1 MGWCR
6 LPGCSTLALVYGQER
21 CPSQLSVLCPVNNKR
36 FYFVP
41 LALLLAAVVVA
52 LVGLSLP
59 LRDRK
64 LDVPAAA
71 VAELPASDHSAK
83 ARNSLL
89 LPGTSGSSKTNR
101 AASAART
108 APSLPPPASS
118 LPPTAD
124 KIAAVLASGGR
135 FATPA
140 GPGRARVSA
149 AAGQREG
156 VVPDPDRGPAWP
168 TGFVLYRSSAEILA
182 GKDMS
187 DPEQRALAVAEM
199 SEAEEVRYE
208 AVLAKAEQLGLPVR
222 IEGPDQRLS
231 ILHDIRGEEAVYR
244 VTLNRNAAISS
255 GANLLYPAPFSL
267 DGTGVKV
274 GIWDAGRVRKTH
286 QEFNSIRVVDR
297 NASAGLDDHAT
308 HVAGTVGASGVTASA
323 KGMAPNVAIDSWDWN
338 SDYSEMTSS
347 GAASA
352 TGETNRIPLSNHSY
366 GYSAT
371 TTDMGRYNSESV
383 ETDALAVS
391 LAYYLICWAAGNE
404 QDELTAKG
412 GFQSITFNALSKNI
426 LSVGAVNDAV
436 SGGLRSPLAGTMSS
450 FSSWGP
456 CDDGRIKPD
465 VVANGVTVNSPIDT
479 SDTAYASYSGTSM
492 ASPSATGS
500 AALLAGLYAREF
512 AGKRMRSSMM
522 KGLLIHSADDLGNAG
537 PDYKFGWGLINV
549 EAAANLIMA
558 HKASLAAPKMIEESL
573 TSAVSSR
580 THTFQWD
587 GVSPI
592 RATLCWTDPAG
603 TAQSDNSRAPNLRHD
618 LDLTITAPN
627 GTVLQPYIMPFV
639 GNWSDAAMNSM
650 ATTGKNNVDNV
661 EQVYVS
667 APNQAGTY
675 TVTVSRD
682 GALTTS
688 SQVYSLVVTG
698 GANVETNPPPVVS
711 LTAPIDGQ
719 TVLSGT
725 SVALT
730 ATATDLALGGGLG
743 VVSSV
748 SFYVGETL
756 ISTDTSSPYEA
767 TWTVPATSGEY
778 ALTAR
783 ATDSEGAVG
792 TSAPVKQFVLT
803 GSGEPAIAS
812 LAPASGAVGTVVTIN
827 GSNFAGVTAVRFN
840 SFDATAFTVD
850 SLTQITATVPT
861 TASTGVVTVSTPR
874 GTATSSTNF
883 TILQSPVLVSQVY
896 GAGGN
901 SGAIYNSDY
910 IELYNRSEAAVDL
923 AGWSVQYASASGT
936 SWQSVPLVASLAP
949 GKYYLV
955 KLAGGTTGSALPSP
969 DATGTINM
977 SGTQGKVALRN
988 STVTFTGSSPLGQTG
1003 LQDFVGFGTANAYEG
1018 SGAAPAASSTA
1029 AIFRGA
1035 GGATDTGDNRN
1046 DFSTGTPTPRNSG
1059 FGSVVAPAVTSPTNA
1074 IATIGTSFSYQIA
1087 ASNSPTSF
1095 NAAGLPEGLS
1105 VSTSTGLIA
1114 GTPTAAGTFSIA
1126 ISASNA
1132 VGTGS
1137 ATLTLIVSRGGGGGG
1152 VSLLTEDFASASNGD
1167 NTTPNGSSATWSG
1180 NFNIPT
1186 TSRAYQAG
1194 GAIKLGVSGNPGSI
1208 TTRTL
1213 DLSAG
1218 GGAFTVGFKVKG
1230 WTTVEGDLVVTVTGL
1245 APQTVVYSSV
1255 MASGFETKIISFSG
1269 GTANSTVTIATTAR
1283 RAFLDNLVI
1292 TTASVQQPSVNAS
1305 GNLSVLNATYGSPSL
1320 TATSFTV
1327 SGANLTQGI
1336 LVDPPDGFEVSLAED
1351 GITGFA
1357 ATQTIAGTGTIAP
1370 TTIFIRV
1377 AAGSPAGSYS
1387 GNIVCSSSA
1396 ASATLAMPEAEV
1408 RRKGLNI
1415 TASDQNKPFGQTL
1428 LLGSGQTA
1436 FTAVGLVGSET
1447 VGSVTLAAD
1456 GGTGANDAAGT
1467 YAITPSAANGGTFA
1481 PANYNLNYL
1490 PGVLTVTGQSF
1501 GDWGAGLSDAS
1512 PGADPDGNGL
1522 GNLAEYFFG
1531 MQPGG
1536 AAAGAMVIGAPT
1548 ATSFHM
1554 DYRRSKALN
1563 GVTGGVVWKNELS
1576 SGDWSTDFI
1585 TDEVISDHGAYEVR
1599 RATVPRLPGETR
1611 KFLRLEVWEQ

>member
-1 MGWCR
+1 
-6 LPGCSTLALVYGQER
+6 
-21 CPSQLSVLCPVNNKR
+21 
-36 FYFVP
+36 
-41 LALLLAAVVVA
+41 
-52 LVGLSLP
+52 
-59 LRDRK
+59 
-64 LDVPAAA
+64 
-71 VAELPASDHSAK
+71 
-83 ARNSLL
+83 
-89 LPGTSGSSKTNR
+89 
-101 AASAART
+101 
-108 APSLPPPASS
+108 
-118 LPPTAD
+118 
-124 KIAAVLASGGR
+124 
-135 FATPA
+135 
-140 GPGRARVSA
+140 
-149 AAGQREG
+149 
-156 VVPDPDRGPAWP
+156 
-168 TGFVLYRSSAEILA
+168 LYRSSAEILA

-208 AVLAKAEQLGLPVR
+208 AVLAKAEQLGIPVR
-222 IEGPDQRLS
+222 VDGVGNKVS
-231 ILHDIRGEEAVYR
+231 ILHDIRGEEPLYR
-244 VTLNRNAAISS
+244 TTQNRDAAISS
-255 GANLLYPAPFSL
+255 GANLLYPAPYNL
-267 DGTGVKV
+267 GGAGVKV
-274 GIWDAGRVRKTH
+274 GVWDAGRVRNTH
-286 QEFNSIRVVDR
+286 QEFNTNRVVNR
-297 NASAGLDDHAT
+297 NATAPLDDHAT
-308 HVAGTVGASGVTASA
+308 HVAGTVGASGFTASA
-323 KGMAPNVAIDSWDWN
+323 KGMAPSVAIDSWDWN
-338 SDYSEMTSS
+338 SDYAEMTES
-347 GAASA
+347 GAATAS
-352 TGETNRIPLSNHSY
+352 GDTNKIPLSNHSY
-366 GYSAT
+366 GYDAGT
-371 TTDMGRYNSESV
+371 ADMGVYNDESV
-383 ETDALAVS
+383 ETDQLAV
-391 LAYYLICWAAGNE
+391 AMPYYLICWAAGNE
-404 QDELTAKG
+404 QDLLTAKG
-412 GFQSITFNALSKNI
+412 GFQSITYNGLSKNI
-426 LSVGAVNDAV
+426 LTVGAINDAI
-436 SGGLRSPLAGTMSS
+436 SGGVRSPSAGTMSD

-456 CDDGRIKPD
+456 SDDGRIKPD
-465 VVANGVTVNSPIDT
+465 VVANGTTVNSPIDT
-479 SDTAYASYSGTSM
+479 SNTAYASYSGTSM
-492 ASPSATGS
+492 AAPSATGS
-500 AALLAGLYAREF
+500 AALLAQLYAREF
-512 AGKRMRSSMM
+512 AGQRMRSSML
-522 KGLLIHSADDLGNAG
+522 KGLLTHTADDLGNAG

-549 EAAANLIMA
+549 KAAADVIMA
-558 HKASLAAPKMIEESL
+558 HKASLTAPKMIEDTL
-573 TSAVSSR
+573 TAAVISR

-592 RATLCWTDPAG
+592 RVTLCWTDPVG
-603 TAQSDNSRAPNLRHD
+603 TAQADNSRDPNLRHN
-618 LDLTITAPN
+618 LDLTVTTP
-627 GTVLQPYIMPFV
+627 GSTLLRPYIMPFV
-639 GNWSDAAMNSM
+639 GNWSDAAMNSV

-688 SQVYSLVVTG
+688 SQVYSLIVTG

-756 ISTDTSSPYEA
+756 ISADTSSPYEA

-803 GSGEPAIAS
+803 GSGEPTIAS
-812 LAPASGAVGTVVTIN
+812 FAPASGAVGIVVTIS

-840 SFDATAFTVD
+840 GFEATTYTVN
-850 SLTQITATVPT
+850 SLTQISATVPT
-861 TASTGVVTVSTPR
+861 TASTGAVTVSTPR
-874 GTATSSTNF
+874 GTATSSRNF

-955 KLAGGTTGSALPSP
+955 KLAGGTTGSALPAP
-969 DATGTINM
+969 DATGSINM

-988 STVTFTGSSPLGQTG
+988 STVTFTGSSPVGQTG

-1018 SGAAPAASSTA
+1018 SGAAPAPSSTA
-1029 AIFRGA
+1029 AVFRGA
-1035 GGATDTGDNRN
+1035 GGMTDTGDNRS
-1046 DFSTGTPTPRNSG
+1046 DFSSGAPNPRNSS
-1059 FGSVVAPAVTSPTNA
+1059 FGSVIAPVITSPTTA
-1074 IATIGTSFSYQIA
+1074 SGTVGASFSYQIA

-1095 NAAGLPEGLS
+1095 GATGLPPGLTLN
-1105 VSTSTGLIA
+1105 TSTGLISGTPSTA
-1114 GTPTAAGTFSIA
+1114 GTSTVSISATNSAGT
-1126 ISASNA
+1126 
-1132 VGTGS
+1132 GP
-1137 ATLTLIVSRGGGGGG
+1137 ATLTIIISSGGGGGG
-1152 VSLLTEDFASASNGD
+1152 AALLSEDFASLTSGN
-1167 NTTPNGSSATWSG
+1167 NTSTSGSGTTWSG
-1180 NFNIPT
+1180 NSNLPNVVK
-1186 TSRAYQAG
+1186 AYQAG
-1194 GAIKLGVSGNPGSI
+1194 GAVKLGTGSANGSL
-1208 TTRTL
+1208 TTKTL

-1218 GGAFTVGFKVKG
+1218 GGAFTVSFKVKG
-1230 WTTVEGDLVVTVTGL
+1230 WTTREGDLVVTATGL
-1245 APQTVVYSSV
+1245 APQTVVYSNV
-1255 MASGFETKIISFSG
+1255 MADGFETKTVSFSG
-1269 GTANSTVTIATTAR
+1269 GTANSTVTIATTAK
-1283 RAFLDNLVI
+1283 RAFLADLVI
-1292 TTASVQQPSVNAS
+1292 TTASLQQPSVNVS
-1305 GNLSVLNATYGSPSL
+1305 GNLSVLTSTYGSPSL

-1327 SGANLTQGI
+1327 SGANLTEGI

-1351 GITGFA
+1351 GASGFA
-1357 ATQTIAGTGTIAP
+1357 ATQTISGTGTIAA
-1370 TTIFIRV
+1370 TTVFIRV
-1377 AAGSPAGSYS
+1377 AASSPAGSYS
-1387 GNIVCSSSA
+1387 GNIVCSSGA

-1415 TASDQNKPFGQTL
+1415 TASDQNKPFSQTL
-1428 LLGSGQTA
+1428 LLGSGQTT
-1436 FTAVGLVGSET
+1436 FTAVGLVGGEV

-1456 GGTGANDAAGT
+1456 GGTGADDAIGT
-1467 YAITPSAANGGTFA
+1467 YVIIPSAATGGTFA
-1481 PANYNLNYL
+1481 AANYDINYL

-1522 GNLAEYFFG
+1522 SNLVEYFFG
-1531 MQPGG
+1531 MPPGG
-1536 AAAGAMVIGAPT
+1536 DAAGVMVVGAPT

-1585 TDEVISDHGAYEVR
+1585 SDEIISDHGAYEVR

-1611 KFLRLEVWEQ
+1611 KFLRFEVWQE

>member
-1 MGWCR
+1 
-6 LPGCSTLALVYGQER
+6 
-21 CPSQLSVLCPVNNKR
+21 
-36 FYFVP
+36 
-41 LALLLAAVVVA
+41 
-52 LVGLSLP
+52 
-59 LRDRK
+59 
-64 LDVPAAA
+64 
-71 VAELPASDHSAK
+71 
-83 ARNSLL
+83 
-89 LPGTSGSSKTNR
+89 
-101 AASAART
+101 
-108 APSLPPPASS
+108 
-118 LPPTAD
+118 
-124 KIAAVLASGGR
+124 
-135 FATPA
+135 
-140 GPGRARVSA
+140 
-149 AAGQREG
+149 
-156 VVPDPDRGPAWP
+156 
-168 TGFVLYRSSAEILA
+168 
-182 GKDMS
+182 MS

-404 QDELTAKG
+404 QGELTAKG

-500 AALLAGLYAREF
+500 AALLAQLYAREF
-512 AGKRMRSSMM
+512 AGQRMRSSMM

-549 EAAANLIMA
+549 EAAAELIMA

-603 TAQSDNSRAPNLRHD
+603 TAQSDNSRAPNLLHD

-627 GTVLQPYIMPFV
+627 GTVLRPYIMPFV
-639 GNWSDAAMNSM
+639 GNWSDVSM
-650 ATTGKNNVDNV
+650 DLVATTGKNNVDNV

-688 SQVYSLVVTG
+688 SQVYSLIVTG

-812 LAPASGAVGTVVTIN
+812 FAPASGAVGTVVTIS

-861 TASTGVVTVSTPR
+861 TASTGAVTVSTPR

-1035 GGATDTGDNRN
+1035 GGAIDTGDNRN
-1046 DFSTGTPTPRNSG
+1046 DFGTGAPTPRNSG
-1059 FGSVVAPAVTSPTNA
+1059 FGSAVAPVVTSPTTA
-1074 IATIGTSFSYQIA
+1074 SGTVGASFSYQIA
-1087 ASNSPTSF
+1087 ASNNPTSF
-1095 NAAGLPEGLS
+1095 GATGLPAGLA
-1105 VSTSTGLIA
+1105 VNTSTGLIS
-1114 GTPTAAGTFSIA
+1114 GTPTAAGASAVT
-1126 ISASNA
+1126 ISATNSA
-1132 VGTGS
+1132 GTGP
-1137 ATLTLIVSRGGGGGG
+1137 ATLTITISTGGGGTSYTTGFEDGAKAGYASANGTFSG
-1152 VSLLTEDFASASNGD
+1152 VSWNMTEALIGADANDFKVGSKSVRLRGYSSSVIAMLADTTGGIGAISFQHRRYGTLDSQIEWIVEYSTNAGSSWIEAGRFTAGASVATFSAGVNTGANGRVRIRTNDLGTGTNRRTNIDEFSITAYSPPTSPTVSAS
-1167 NTTPNGSSATWSG
+1167 GS
-1180 NFNIPT
+1180 
-1186 TSRAYQAG
+1186 
-1194 GAIKLGVSGNPGSI
+1194 
-1208 TTRTL
+1208 
-1213 DLSAG
+1213 
-1218 GGAFTVGFKVKG
+1218 
-1230 WTTVEGDLVVTVTGL
+1230 
-1245 APQTVVYSSV
+1245 
-1255 MASGFETKIISFSG
+1255 
-1269 GTANSTVTIATTAR
+1269 
-1283 RAFLDNLVI
+1283 
-1292 TTASVQQPSVNAS
+1292 
-1305 GNLSVLNATYGSPSL
+1305 LSVLNSTYGSASL

-1327 SGANLTQGI
+1327 SGQNLSQGI

-1370 TTIFIRV
+1370 TTVFIRV

-1387 GNIVCSSSA
+1387 GNIVCASGA
-1396 ASATLAMPEAEV
+1396 ASATLAMPEAEI

-1415 TASDQNKPFGQTL
+1415 TADEQNKPFGQTL

-1585 TDEVISDHGAYEVR
+1585 TDEFISDHGAYEVR

-1611 KFLRLEVWEQ
+1611 KFLRLEFWEQ

>member
-1 MGWCR
+1 
-6 LPGCSTLALVYGQER
+6 
-21 CPSQLSVLCPVNNKR
+21 
-36 FYFVP
+36 
-41 LALLLAAVVVA
+41 
-52 LVGLSLP
+52 
-59 LRDRK
+59 
-64 LDVPAAA
+64 
-71 VAELPASDHSAK
+71 
-83 ARNSLL
+83 
-89 LPGTSGSSKTNR
+89 
-101 AASAART
+101 
-108 APSLPPPASS
+108 
-118 LPPTAD
+118 
-124 KIAAVLASGGR
+124 
-135 FATPA
+135 
-140 GPGRARVSA
+140 
-149 AAGQREG
+149 
-156 VVPDPDRGPAWP
+156 
-168 TGFVLYRSSAEILA
+168 
-182 GKDMS
+182 MS

-231 ILHDIRGEEAVYR
+231 ILHDIRGEKAVYR

-255 GANLLYPAPFSL
+255 GANLLYPAPYNL
-267 DGTGVKV
+267 GGAGVKV
-274 GIWDAGRVRKTH
+274 GVWDAGRVRNTH
-286 QEFNSIRVVDR
+286 QEFNTTRVVNR
-297 NASAGLDDHAT
+297 NATAPLDDHAT
-308 HVAGTVGASGVTASA
+308 HVAGTVGASGFTASA
-323 KGMAPNVAIDSWDWN
+323 KGMAPSVAIDSWDWS
-338 SDYSEMTSS
+338 SDYAEMTSS
-347 GAASA
+347 GAATVSGD
-352 TGETNRIPLSNHSY
+352 TTKIPLSNHSY
-366 GYSAT
+366 GYDAGT
-371 TTDMGRYNSESV
+371 ADMGVYNDESV
-383 ETDALAVS
+383 ETDQLAV
-391 LAYYLICWAAGNE
+391 AMPYYLICWAAGNE
-404 QDELTAKG
+404 QDLLTAKG
-412 GFQSITFNALSKNI
+412 GFQSITYNGLSKNI
-426 LSVGAVNDAV
+426 LTVGAINDAI
-436 SGGLRSPLAGTMSS
+436 SGGVRSPSAGTMSD

-456 CDDGRIKPD
+456 SDDGRIKPD

-479 SDTAYASYSGTSM
+479 SNTAYASYSGTSM
-492 ASPSATGS
+492 AAPSATGS
-500 AALLAGLYAREF
+500 AALLAQLYAREF
-512 AGKRMRSSMM
+512 AGQRMRSSML
-522 KGLLIHSADDLGNAG
+522 KGLLTHTADDLGNAG

-549 EAAANLIMA
+549 KAAADVIMA
-558 HKASLAAPKMIEESL
+558 HKASLAAPKMIEDTL
-573 TSAVSSR
+573 TAAVSSR

-592 RATLCWTDPAG
+592 RVTLCWTDPVG
-603 TAQSDNSRAPNLRHD
+603 TAQADNSRNPNLRHN
-618 LDLTITAPN
+618 LDLTVTTP
-627 GTVLQPYIMPFV
+627 GSTLLRPYVMPFV
-639 GNWSDAAMNSM
+639 GNWSDAAMNSV

-688 SQVYSLVVTG
+688 SQVYSLIVTG

-730 ATATDLALGGGLG
+730 ATATDLALGGGFG
-743 VVSSV
+743 VVRSV

-792 TSAPVKQFVLT
+792 TSAPVKQLVLT

-812 LAPASGAVGTVVTIN
+812 FAPASGAVGTVVTIS

-840 SFDATAFTVD
+840 GFEATTYTVD

-861 TASTGVVTVSTPR
+861 TASTGAVTVSTPR
-874 GTATSSTNF
+874 GTATSSRNF
-883 TILQSPVLVSQVY
+883 TILQSPVLISQVY

-923 AGWSVQYASASGT
+923 AGWSVQYASASGR

-955 KLAGGTTGSALPSP
+955 KLAGGTMGSALPSP

-988 STVTFTGSSPLGQTG
+988 STVTFTGTSPLGQTG

-1018 SGAAPAASSTA
+1018 SGAAPAPSSTA
-1029 AIFRGA
+1029 AVFRGA
-1035 GGATDTGDNRN
+1035 GGMTDTGDNRS
-1046 DFSTGTPTPRNSG
+1046 DFSSGAPNPRNSS
-1059 FGSVVAPAVTSPTNA
+1059 FGSVIAPVITSPTTA
-1074 IATIGTSFSYQIA
+1074 SGTVGASFSYQIA

-1095 NAAGLPEGLS
+1095 GATGLPPGLTLN
-1105 VSTSTGLIA
+1105 TSTGLISGTPSTA
-1114 GTPTAAGTFSIA
+1114 GTSTVSISATNSAGT
-1126 ISASNA
+1126 
-1132 VGTGS
+1132 GP
-1137 ATLTLIVSRGGGGGG
+1137 ATLTIIISSGGGGGG
-1152 VSLLTEDFASASNGD
+1152 ATLLSEDFASLTSGN
-1167 NTTPNGSSATWSG
+1167 NTSTSGSGTTWSG
-1180 NFNIPT
+1180 NSNLPNVVK
-1186 TSRAYQAG
+1186 AYQAG
-1194 GAIKLGVSGNPGSI
+1194 GAVKLGTGSANGSL
-1208 TTRTL
+1208 TTKTL

-1218 GGAFTVGFKVKG
+1218 GGAFTVSFKVKG
-1230 WTTVEGDLVVTVTGL
+1230 WTTREGDLVVTATGL
-1245 APQTVVYSSV
+1245 APQTVVYSNV
-1255 MASGFETKIISFSG
+1255 MADGFETKTVSFSG
-1269 GTANSTVTIATTAR
+1269 GTANSTVTIATTAK
-1283 RAFLDNLVI
+1283 RAFLADLVI
-1292 TTASVQQPSVNAS
+1292 TTASLQQPSVNVS
-1305 GNLSVLNATYGSPSL
+1305 GNLSVLTSTYGSPSL

-1327 SGANLTQGI
+1327 SGANLTEGI

-1351 GITGFA
+1351 GASGFA
-1357 ATQTIAGTGTIAP
+1357 ATQTISGTGTIAA
-1370 TTIFIRV
+1370 TTVFIRV

-1387 GNIVCSSSA
+1387 GNIVCSSGA

-1415 TASDQNKPFGQTL
+1415 TASDQNKPFSQTL

-1436 FTAVGLVGSET
+1436 FTAVGLVGGEV

-1456 GGTGANDAAGT
+1456 GGTGADDAIGT
-1467 YAITPSAANGGTFA
+1467 YVIIPSAATGGTFA
-1481 PANYNLNYL
+1481 AANYDINYL

-1522 GNLAEYFFG
+1522 SNLVEYFFG
-1531 MQPGG
+1531 MPPGG
-1536 AAAGAMVIGAPT
+1536 DAAGVMVVGAPT

-1563 GVTGGVVWKNELS
+1563 GVTGGVAWRNDLTG
-1576 SGDWSTDFI
+1576 GDWSTDG
-1585 TDEVISDHGAYEVR
+1585 VIDTFVSDHGGYEMR
-1599 RATVPRLPGETR
+1599 RATVLLEQGESH
-1611 KFLRLEVWEQ
+1611 KFLRVQIREE

>member
-1 MGWCR
+1 M
-6 LPGCSTLALVYGQER
+6 
-21 CPSQLSVLCPVNNKR
+21 
-36 FYFVP
+36 P

-71 VAELPASDHSAK
+71 LAELPASDHSAK

-89 LPGTSGSSKTNR
+89 LPNTSGSSKTNR
-101 AASAART
+101 APSAART
-108 APSLPPPASS
+108 APSLPRPASS

-208 AVLAKAEQLGLPVR
+208 AVLAKAEQLGFPVR

-436 SGGLRSPLAGTMSS
+436 SGGIRSPLAGTMSS

-500 AALLAGLYAREF
+500 AALLAQLYAREF
-512 AGKRMRSSMM
+512 AGQRMRSSMM

-549 EAAANLIMA
+549 EAAAELIMA

-639 GNWSDAAMNSM
+639 GNWSDVAMDLV

-661 EQVYVS
+661 EQVYLAS
-667 APNQAGTY
+667 PTQAGTY
-675 TVTVSRD
+675 TVTVSCD

-688 SQVYSLVVTG
+688 SQVYALTVTG
-698 GANVETNPPPVVS
+698 GANVEINPPPVVA
-711 LTAPIDGQ
+711 LTAPVDGQ
-719 TVLSGT
+719 TVLPGAT
-725 SVALT
+725 TALT
-730 ATATDLALGGGLG
+730 ATATDLALGGVPG
-743 VVSSV
+743 VVSRV
-748 SFYVGETL
+748 SFYAGETL
-756 ISTDTSSPYEA
+756 LSTDTTAPYEA
-767 TWTVPATSGEY
+767 TWTAPAASGEY
-778 ALTAR
+778 VFTAR
-783 ATDSEGAVG
+783 ATDNEDSVG
-792 TSAPVKQFVLT
+792 TSSPVKQVVLSGT
-803 GSGEPAIAS
+803 GEPAINS
-812 LAPASGAVGTVVTIN
+812 FTPSGGAVGTVVTMS
-827 GSNFAGVTAVRFN
+827 GRNFAGVTAVRFN
-840 SFDATAFTVD
+840 GFDATTFTVD
-850 SLTQITATVPT
+850 SLTEITATVPT
-861 TASTGVVTVSTPR
+861 TATTGLVTVVTPR
-874 GTATSSTNF
+874 GTANSSTNF
-883 TILQSPVLVSQVY
+883 TVVQSPVLISQIY

-901 SGAIYNSDY
+901 SGATYNSDY
-910 IELYNRSEAAVDL
+910 VELYNRSDSSVNL
-923 AGWSVQYASASGT
+923 SGWSVQYAGAGGT
-936 SWQSVPLVASLAP
+936 TWSVVSLTGSIAP
-949 GKYYLV
+949 GKYYLL
-955 KLAGGTTGSALPSP
+955 KLSGGATGTALPAP
-969 DATGTINM
+969 DATGSINM

-988 STVTFTGSSPLGQTG
+988 TTTTFTGSTPVGQPG

-1018 SGAAPAASSTA
+1018 SGAAPSPSSTT
-1029 AIFRGA
+1029 AIFRGS
-1035 GGATDTGDNRN
+1035 GGAIDTGDNRN
-1046 DFSTGTPTPRNSG
+1046 DFGTGAPTPRNSG
-1059 FGSVVAPAVTSPTNA
+1059 FGSAVAPVVTSPTTA
-1074 IATIGTSFSYQIA
+1074 SGTVGASFSYQIA

-1095 NAAGLPEGLS
+1095 GATGLPAGLT
-1105 VSTSTGLIA
+1105 VNTSTGLIS
-1114 GTPTAAGTFSIA
+1114 GTPSAAGSSTVTV
-1126 ISASNA
+1126 SATNST
-1132 VGTGS
+1132 GTGTGTV
-1137 ATLTLIVSRGGGGGG
+1137 ALIVSGGGGGGG
-1152 VSLLTEDFASASNGD
+1152 VTLLHEDFASLTSGNNISTSGAG
-1167 NTTPNGSSATWSG
+1167 TTWSG
-1180 NFNIPT
+1180 NASMPT
-1186 TSRAYQAG
+1186 VLQAYQAG
-1194 GAIKLGVSGNPGSI
+1194 EAVKLGTSSKTGSV
-1208 TTRTL
+1208 TTKAF
-1213 DLSAG
+1213 DLGAG
-1218 GGAFTVGFKVKG
+1218 GGAFTVSFKVKG
-1230 WTTVEGDLVVTVTGL
+1230 WTTVEGDITVSATGLTAQTVTY
-1245 APQTVVYSSV
+1245 TSV
-1255 MASGFETKIISFSG
+1255 MAGTFETKTVSFSG
-1269 GTANSTVTIATTAR
+1269 GMPNSTLTIGTTAK
-1283 RAFLDNLVI
+1283 RAFLDDVVI
-1292 TTASVQQPSVNAS
+1292 TSGVPSQPSVAAS
-1305 GNLSVLNATYGSPSL
+1305 GSLSVLNSTYGSASL

-1327 SGANLTQGI
+1327 SGQNLSQGI

-1351 GITGFA
+1351 GVTGFA
-1357 ATQTIAGTGTIAP
+1357 ATQTISGTSTIAA
-1370 TTIFIRV
+1370 TTVFIRV
-1377 AAGSPAGSYS
+1377 AAGSPAGFYS
-1387 GNIVCSSSA
+1387 GNIVCTSGA
-1396 ASATLAMPEAEV
+1396 ASATLAMPEAEI

-1415 TASDQNKPFGQTL
+1415 TADEQNKPFGQTL

-1490 PGVLTVTGQSF
+1490 PGVLTVTGESF

-1585 TDEVISDHGAYEVR
+1585 TDEFISDHGAYEVR

-1611 KFLRLEVWEQ
+1611 KFLRFEVWEQ

>member
-1 MGWCR
+1 
-6 LPGCSTLALVYGQER
+6 
-21 CPSQLSVLCPVNNKR
+21 
-36 FYFVP
+36 
-41 LALLLAAVVVA
+41 
-52 LVGLSLP
+52 
-59 LRDRK
+59 
-64 LDVPAAA
+64 
-71 VAELPASDHSAK
+71 
-83 ARNSLL
+83 
-89 LPGTSGSSKTNR
+89 
-101 AASAART
+101 
-108 APSLPPPASS
+108 
-118 LPPTAD
+118 
-124 KIAAVLASGGR
+124 
-135 FATPA
+135 
-140 GPGRARVSA
+140 
-149 AAGQREG
+149 
-156 VVPDPDRGPAWP
+156 
-168 TGFVLYRSSAEILA
+168 
-182 GKDMS
+182 MS

-208 AVLAKAEQLGLPVR
+208 AVLAKAEQLGIPVR
-222 IEGPDQRLS
+222 VDGVGNKVS
-231 ILHDIRGEEAVYR
+231 ILHDIRGEEPLYR
-244 VTLNRNAAISS
+244 TTQNRDAAISS
-255 GANLLYPAPFSL
+255 GANLLYPAPYNL
-267 DGTGVKV
+267 GGAGVKV
-274 GIWDAGRVRKTH
+274 GVWDAGRVRNTH
-286 QEFNSIRVVDR
+286 QEFNTNRVVNR
-297 NASAGLDDHAT
+297 NATAPLDDHAT
-308 HVAGTVGASGVTASA
+308 HVAGTVGASGFTASA
-323 KGMAPNVAIDSWDWN
+323 KGMAPSVAIDSWDWS
-338 SDYSEMTSS
+338 SDYAEMTSS
-347 GAASA
+347 GAATVSGD
-352 TGETNRIPLSNHSY
+352 TTKIPLSNHSY
-366 GYSAT
+366 GYDAGT
-371 TTDMGRYNSESV
+371 AEMGVYNDESV
-383 ETDALAVS
+383 ETDQLAV
-391 LAYYLICWAAGNE
+391 AMPYYLICWAAGNE
-404 QDELTAKG
+404 QDLLTAKG
-412 GFQSITFNALSKNI
+412 GFQSITYNGLSKNI
-426 LSVGAVNDAV
+426 LTVGAINDAI
-436 SGGLRSPLAGTMSS
+436 SGGVRSPSAGTMSD

-456 CDDGRIKPD
+456 SDDGRIKPD
-465 VVANGVTVNSPIDT
+465 VVANGTTVNSPIDT
-479 SDTAYASYSGTSM
+479 SNTAYASYSGTSM
-492 ASPSATGS
+492 AAPSATGS
-500 AALLAGLYAREF
+500 AALLAQLYAREF
-512 AGKRMRSSMM
+512 AGQRMRSSML
-522 KGLLIHSADDLGNAG
+522 KGLLTHTADDLGNAG

-549 EAAANLIMA
+549 KAAADVIMA
-558 HKASLAAPKMIEESL
+558 HKASLAAPKMIEDTL
-573 TSAVSSR
+573 TAAVSSR

-592 RATLCWTDPAG
+592 RVTLCWTDPVG
-603 TAQSDNSRAPNLRHD
+603 TAQADNSRNPNLRHN
-618 LDLTITAPN
+618 LDLTVTTP
-627 GTVLQPYIMPFV
+627 GSTLLRPYVMPFV
-639 GNWSDAAMNSM
+639 GNWSDAAMNSV

-688 SQVYSLVVTG
+688 SQVYSLIVTG

-812 LAPASGAVGTVVTIN
+812 FAPASGAVGTVVTIS

-840 SFDATAFTVD
+840 GFEATTYTVD

-861 TASTGVVTVSTPR
+861 TASTGAVTVSTPR
-874 GTATSSTNF
+874 GTATSSRNF
-883 TILQSPVLVSQVY
+883 TILQSPVLISQVY

-949 GKYYLV
+949 GKYSLV
-955 KLAGGTTGSALPSP
+955 KLAGGTTGSALPAP
-969 DATGTINM
+969 DATGSINM

-988 STVTFTGSSPLGQTG
+988 STVTFTGSSPVGQTG

-1018 SGAAPAASSTA
+1018 SGAAPAPSSTA
-1029 AIFRGA
+1029 AVFRGA
-1035 GGATDTGDNRN
+1035 GGMTDTGDNRS
-1046 DFSTGTPTPRNSG
+1046 DFSSGAPNPRNSS
-1059 FGSVVAPAVTSPTNA
+1059 FGSVIAPVITSPTTA
-1074 IATIGTSFSYQIA
+1074 SGTVGASFSYRIA

-1095 NAAGLPEGLS
+1095 GATGLPAGLTLN
-1105 VSTSTGLIA
+1105 TSTGLISGTPSTAGASTVSISATNSA
-1114 GTPTAAGTFSIA
+1114 GTGP
-1126 ISASNA
+1126 
-1132 VGTGS
+1132 
-1137 ATLTLIVSRGGGGGG
+1137 ATLTIIISSGGGGGG
-1152 VSLLTEDFASASNGD
+1152 ATLLSEDFASLTSGN
-1167 NTTPNGSSATWSG
+1167 NTSTSGSGTTWSG
-1180 NFNIPT
+1180 NSNLPNVVK
-1186 TSRAYQAG
+1186 AYQAG
-1194 GAIKLGVSGNPGSI
+1194 GAVKLGTGSANGSL
-1208 TTRTL
+1208 TTKTL

-1218 GGAFTVGFKVKG
+1218 GGAFTVSFKVKG
-1230 WTTVEGDLVVTVTGL
+1230 WTTREGDLVVTATGL
-1245 APQTVVYSSV
+1245 APQTVVYSNV
-1255 MASGFETKIISFSG
+1255 MADGFETKTVSFSG
-1269 GTANSTVTIATTAR
+1269 GTANSTVTIATTAK
-1283 RAFLDNLVI
+1283 RAFLADLVI
-1292 TTASVQQPSVNAS
+1292 TTASLQQPSVNVS
-1305 GNLSVLNATYGSPSL
+1305 GNLSVLTSTYGSPSL

-1336 LVDPPDGFEVSLAED
+1336 LVDPPDGVEVSLAED
-1351 GITGFA
+1351 GASGFA
-1357 ATQTIAGTGTIAP
+1357 ATQTISGTGTIAA
-1370 TTIFIRV
+1370 TTVFIRV

-1387 GNIVCSSSA
+1387 GNIVCSSGA

-1415 TASDQNKPFGQTL
+1415 TASDQNKPFSQTL

-1436 FTAVGLVGSET
+1436 FTAVGLVGGEV

-1456 GGTGANDAAGT
+1456 GGTGADDAIGT
-1467 YAITPSAANGGTFA
+1467 YVIIPSAATGGTFA
-1481 PANYNLNYL
+1481 AANYDINYL

-1522 GNLAEYFFG
+1522 GNLVEYFFG
-1531 MQPGG
+1531 MPPGG
-1536 AAAGAMVIGAPT
+1536 DAAGVMVFGAPT

-1585 TDEVISDHGAYEVR
+1585 SDEIISDHGAYEVR

-1611 KFLRLEVWEQ
+1611 KFLRFEVWQE

>member
-1 MGWCR
+1 
-6 LPGCSTLALVYGQER
+6 
-21 CPSQLSVLCPVNNKR
+21 
-36 FYFVP
+36 
-41 LALLLAAVVVA
+41 
-52 LVGLSLP
+52 
-59 LRDRK
+59 
-64 LDVPAAA
+64 
-71 VAELPASDHSAK
+71 
-83 ARNSLL
+83 
-89 LPGTSGSSKTNR
+89 
-101 AASAART
+101 
-108 APSLPPPASS
+108 
-118 LPPTAD
+118 
-124 KIAAVLASGGR
+124 
-135 FATPA
+135 
-140 GPGRARVSA
+140 
-149 AAGQREG
+149 
-156 VVPDPDRGPAWP
+156 
-168 TGFVLYRSSAEILA
+168 
-182 GKDMS
+182 MS

-208 AVLAKAEQLGLPVR
+208 AVLSKAEQLGFPVR

-244 VTLNRNAAISS
+244 VTLNRDAAISS
-255 GANLLYPAPFSL
+255 GANLLYPAPYNL
-267 DGTGVKV
+267 GGAGVKV
-274 GIWDAGRVRKTH
+274 GVWDAGRVRNTH
-286 QEFNSIRVVDR
+286 QEFNTNRVVNR
-297 NASAGLDDHAT
+297 NATAPLDDHAT
-308 HVAGTVGASGVTASA
+308 HVAGTVGASGFTASA
-323 KGMAPNVAIDSWDWN
+323 KGMAPSVAIDSWDWS
-338 SDYSEMTSS
+338 SDYAEMTSS
-347 GAASA
+347 GAATVSGD
-352 TGETNRIPLSNHSY
+352 TTKIPLSNHSY
-366 GYSAT
+366 GYDAGT
-371 TTDMGRYNSESV
+371 ADMGVYNNESV
-383 ETDALAVS
+383 ETDQLAV
-391 LAYYLICWAAGNE
+391 AMPYYLICWAAGNE
-404 QDELTAKG
+404 QDLLTAKG
-412 GFQSITFNALSKNI
+412 GFQSITYNGLSKNI
-426 LSVGAVNDAV
+426 LTVGAINDAI
-436 SGGLRSPLAGTMSS
+436 SGGVRSPSAGTMSD

-456 CDDGRIKPD
+456 SDDGRIKPD

-479 SDTAYASYSGTSM
+479 SNTAYASYSGTSM
-492 ASPSATGS
+492 AAPSATGS
-500 AALLAGLYAREF
+500 AALLAQLYAREF
-512 AGKRMRSSMM
+512 AGQRMRSSML
-522 KGLLIHSADDLGNAG
+522 KGLLTHTADDLGNAG

-549 EAAANLIMA
+549 KAAADVIMA
-558 HKASLAAPKMIEESL
+558 HKASLAAPKMIEDTL
-573 TSAVSSR
+573 TAAVSSR
-580 THTFQWD
+580 THTFEWD

-592 RATLCWTDPAG
+592 RVTLCWTDPVG
-603 TAQSDNSRAPNLRHD
+603 TAQADNSRNPNLRHN
-618 LDLTITAPN
+618 LDLTVSTP
-627 GTVLQPYIMPFV
+627 GSTLLRPYVMPFV
-639 GNWSDAAMNSM
+639 GNWSDAAMNSV

-688 SQVYSLVVTG
+688 SQVYSLIVTG

-730 ATATDLALGGGLG
+730 ATATDLALGGGFG
-743 VVSSV
+743 VVRSV

-792 TSAPVKQFVLT
+792 TSAPVKQLVLT

-812 LAPASGAVGTVVTIN
+812 FAPASGAVGTVVTIS

-840 SFDATAFTVD
+840 GFEATTYTVD

-861 TASTGVVTVSTPR
+861 TASTGAVTVSTPR
-874 GTATSSTNF
+874 GTATSSRNF
-883 TILQSPVLVSQVY
+883 TILQSPVLISQVY

-1046 DFSTGTPTPRNSG
+1046 DFSTGAPTPRNSG
-1059 FGSVVAPAVTSPTNA
+1059 FGSVVAPAVTSPTTA
-1074 IATIGTSFSYQIA
+1074 SGTVGTSFSYQIA

-1095 NAAGLPEGLS
+1095 GATGLPEGLS
-1105 VSTSTGLIA
+1105 LSTSTGLIA
-1114 GTPTAAGTFSIA
+1114 GTPAAAGTFSIA

-1132 VGTGS
+1132 AGTGS
-1137 ATLTLIVSRGGGGGG
+1137 ATLTLMVSGGGGGGG
-1152 VSLLTEDFASASNGD
+1152 VSLLSEDFASASSGD
-1167 NTTPNGSSATWSG
+1167 NITTTGSSAIWPG
-1180 NFNIPT
+1180 NINIPT

-1218 GGAFTVGFKVKG
+1218 GGSFTVSFKVKG

-1245 APQTVVYSSV
+1245 APQTVVYSNV

-1283 RAFLDNLVI
+1283 RAFLDDLVI

-1357 ATQTIAGTGTIAP
+1357 ATQTIAGTGTITP
-1370 TTIFIRV
+1370 TTVFIRV

-1415 TASDQNKPFGQTL
+1415 TASDQNKPFSQTL
-1428 LLGSGQTA
+1428 LLGSGQTT
-1436 FTAVGLVGSET
+1436 FTAVGLVGGEV

-1456 GGTGANDAAGT
+1456 GGTGADDAIGT
-1467 YAITPSAANGGTFA
+1467 YVIIPSAATGGTFA
-1481 PANYNLNYL
+1481 AANYNINYL

-1522 GNLAEYFFG
+1522 ANLAEYFFG
-1531 MQPGG
+1531 MPPGG
-1536 AAAGAMVIGAPT
+1536 DAAGAMVIGDPT
-1548 ATSFHM
+1548 STTFHM

-1585 TDEVISDHGAYEVR
+1585 TDEIISDHGAYEVR

-1611 KFLRLEVWEQ
+1611 KFLRFEVWQE

>member
-1 MGWCR
+1 M
-6 LPGCSTLALVYGQER
+6 
-21 CPSQLSVLCPVNNKR
+21 
-36 FYFVP
+36 
-41 LALLLAAVVVA
+41 
-52 LVGLSLP
+52 
-59 LRDRK
+59 
-64 LDVPAAA
+64 
-71 VAELPASDHSAK
+71 
-83 ARNSLL
+83 
-89 LPGTSGSSKTNR
+89 
-101 AASAART
+101 
-108 APSLPPPASS
+108 
-118 LPPTAD
+118 
-124 KIAAVLASGGR
+124 
-135 FATPA
+135 
-140 GPGRARVSA
+140 
-149 AAGQREG
+149 
-156 VVPDPDRGPAWP
+156 
-168 TGFVLYRSSAEILA
+168 YRSSAEILA
-182 GKDMS
+182 GKDIS

-208 AVLAKAEQLGLPVR
+208 AVLAKAEQLGIPVR
-222 IEGPDQRLS
+222 VDGVGNKVS
-231 ILHDIRGEEAVYR
+231 ILHDIRGEEPLYR
-244 VTLNRNAAISS
+244 TTQNRDAAISS
-255 GANLLYPAPFSL
+255 GANLLYPAPYNL
-267 DGTGVKV
+267 GGAGVKV
-274 GIWDAGRVRKTH
+274 GVWDAGRVRNTH
-286 QEFNSIRVVDR
+286 QEFNTNRVVNR
-297 NASAGLDDHAT
+297 NATAPLDDHAT
-308 HVAGTVGASGVTASA
+308 HVAGTVGASGFTASA
-323 KGMAPNVAIDSWDWN
+323 KGMAPSAAIDSWDWN
-338 SDYSEMTSS
+338 SDYAEMTES
-347 GAASA
+347 GAATAS
-352 TGETNRIPLSNHSY
+352 GDTNKIPLSNHSY
-366 GYSAT
+366 GYDAGT
-371 TTDMGRYNSESV
+371 ADMGVYNNESV
-383 ETDALAVS
+383 ETDQLAV
-391 LAYYLICWAAGNE
+391 AMPYYLICWAAGNE
-404 QDELTAKG
+404 QDLLTAKG
-412 GFQSITFNALSKNI
+412 GFQSITYNGLSKNI
-426 LSVGAVNDAV
+426 LTVGAVNDAI
-436 SGGLRSPLAGTMSS
+436 SGGVRSPSAGTMSD

-456 CDDGRIKPD
+456 SDDGRIKPD
-465 VVANGVTVNSPIDT
+465 VVANGTTVNSPIDT
-479 SDTAYASYSGTSM
+479 SNTAYASYSGTSM
-492 ASPSATGS
+492 AAPSATGS
-500 AALLAGLYAREF
+500 AALLAQLYAREF
-512 AGKRMRSSMM
+512 AGQRMRSSML
-522 KGLLIHSADDLGNAG
+522 KGLLIHTADDLGNAG

-549 EAAANLIMA
+549 KAAADVIMA
-558 HKASLAAPKMIEESL
+558 HKASLTAPKMIEDTL
-573 TSAVSSR
+573 TAAVISR

-592 RATLCWTDPAG
+592 RVTLCWTDPVG
-603 TAQSDNSRAPNLRHD
+603 TAQADNSRDPNLRYN
-618 LDLTITAPN
+618 LDLTVTTP
-627 GTVLQPYIMPFV
+627 GSTLLRPYVMPFV
-639 GNWSDAAMNSM
+639 GNWSDAAMNSV

-688 SQVYSLVVTG
+688 SQVYSLIVTG

-730 ATATDLALGGGLG
+730 ATATDLALGGGMG

-812 LAPASGAVGTVVTIN
+812 FAPASGAVGTVVTIS

-840 SFDATAFTVD
+840 GFEATTYTVD
-850 SLTQITATVPT
+850 SLTQIAATVPT
-861 TASTGVVTVSTPR
+861 TASTGAVTVSTPR
-874 GTATSSTNF
+874 GTATSSRNF
-883 TILQSPVLVSQVY
+883 TILQSPVLISQVY

-955 KLAGGTTGSALPSP
+955 KLAGGTTGSALPAP
-969 DATGTINM
+969 DATGSINM

-988 STVTFTGSSPLGQTG
+988 STVTFTGSSPVGQTG

-1018 SGAAPAASSTA
+1018 SGAAPAPSSTA
-1029 AIFRGA
+1029 AVFRGA
-1035 GGATDTGDNRN
+1035 GGMTDTGDNRS
-1046 DFSTGTPTPRNSG
+1046 DFSSGAPNPRNSN
-1059 FGSVVAPAVTSPTNA
+1059 FGSVIAPVITSPTTA
-1074 IATIGTSFSYQIA
+1074 SGTVGASFSYRIA

-1095 NAAGLPEGLS
+1095 GATGLPAGLTLN
-1105 VSTSTGLIA
+1105 TSTGLISGTPSAAGASTVSISATNSA
-1114 GTPTAAGTFSIA
+1114 GTGP
-1126 ISASNA
+1126 
-1132 VGTGS
+1132 
-1137 ATLTLIVSRGGGGGG
+1137 ATLTIIISSGGGGGG
-1152 VSLLTEDFASASNGD
+1152 ATLLSEDFASLTSGN
-1167 NTTPNGSSATWSG
+1167 NTSTSGSGTTWSG
-1180 NFNIPT
+1180 NSNLPNVVK
-1186 TSRAYQAG
+1186 AYQAG
-1194 GAIKLGVSGNPGSI
+1194 GAVKLGTGSANGSL
-1208 TTRTL
+1208 TTKTL

-1218 GGAFTVGFKVKG
+1218 GGAFTVSFKVKG
-1230 WTTVEGDLVVTVTGL
+1230 WTTREGDLVVTATGL
-1245 APQTVVYSSV
+1245 APQTVVYSNV
-1255 MASGFETKIISFSG
+1255 MADGFETKTVSFSG
-1269 GTANSTVTIATTAR
+1269 GTTNSTVTIATTAK
-1283 RAFLDNLVI
+1283 RAFLADLVI
-1292 TTASVQQPSVNAS
+1292 TTASLQQPSVNVS
-1305 GNLSVLNATYGSPSL
+1305 GNLSVLTSTYGSPSL

-1351 GITGFA
+1351 GASGFA
-1357 ATQTIAGTGTIAP
+1357 ATQTISGTGTIAA
-1370 TTIFIRV
+1370 TTVFIRV

-1387 GNIVCSSSA
+1387 GNIVCSSGA

-1415 TASDQNKPFGQTL
+1415 TASDQNKPFSQTL

-1436 FTAVGLVGSET
+1436 FTAVGLVGGEV
-1447 VGSVTLAAD
+1447 VGSVTLATD
-1456 GGTGANDAAGT
+1456 GGTGADDAIGT
-1467 YAITPSAANGGTFA
+1467 YVIIPSAATGGTFA
-1481 PANYNLNYL
+1481 AANYDINYL

-1522 GNLAEYFFG
+1522 GNLVEYFFG
-1531 MQPGG
+1531 MPPGG
-1536 AAAGAMVIGAPT
+1536 DAAGVMVVGAPT

-1585 TDEVISDHGAYEVR
+1585 SDEIISDHGAYEVR

-1611 KFLRLEVWEQ
+1611 KFLRFEVWQE

>member
-1 MGWCR
+1 
-6 LPGCSTLALVYGQER
+6 
-21 CPSQLSVLCPVNNKR
+21 
-36 FYFVP
+36 
-41 LALLLAAVVVA
+41 
-52 LVGLSLP
+52 
-59 LRDRK
+59 
-64 LDVPAAA
+64 
-71 VAELPASDHSAK
+71 
-83 ARNSLL
+83 
-89 LPGTSGSSKTNR
+89 
-101 AASAART
+101 
-108 APSLPPPASS
+108 
-118 LPPTAD
+118 
-124 KIAAVLASGGR
+124 
-135 FATPA
+135 
-140 GPGRARVSA
+140 
-149 AAGQREG
+149 
-156 VVPDPDRGPAWP
+156 
-168 TGFVLYRSSAEILA
+168 
-182 GKDMS
+182 
-187 DPEQRALAVAEM
+187 
-199 SEAEEVRYE
+199 
-208 AVLAKAEQLGLPVR
+208 
-222 IEGPDQRLS
+222 
-231 ILHDIRGEEAVYR
+231 
-244 VTLNRNAAISS
+244 
-255 GANLLYPAPFSL
+255 
-267 DGTGVKV
+267 
-274 GIWDAGRVRKTH
+274 
-286 QEFNSIRVVDR
+286 
-297 NASAGLDDHAT
+297 
-308 HVAGTVGASGVTASA
+308 
-323 KGMAPNVAIDSWDWN
+323 
-338 SDYSEMTSS
+338 
-347 GAASA
+347 
-352 TGETNRIPLSNHSY
+352 
-366 GYSAT
+366 
-371 TTDMGRYNSESV
+371 
-383 ETDALAVS
+383 
-391 LAYYLICWAAGNE
+391 LICWAAGNE
-404 QDELTAKG
+404 QDLLTAKG
-412 GFQSITFNALSKNI
+412 GFQSITYNGLSKNI
-426 LSVGAVNDAV
+426 LTVGAINDAI
-436 SGGLRSPLAGTMSS
+436 SGGVRSPSAGTMSD

-456 CDDGRIKPD
+456 SDDGRIKPD

-479 SDTAYASYSGTSM
+479 SNTAYASYSGTSM
-492 ASPSATGS
+492 AAPSATGS
-500 AALLAGLYAREF
+500 AALLAQLYAREF
-512 AGKRMRSSMM
+512 AGQRMRSSML
-522 KGLLIHSADDLGNAG
+522 KGLLTHTADDLGNAG

-549 EAAANLIMA
+549 KAAADVIMA
-558 HKASLAAPKMIEESL
+558 HKASLAAPKMIEDTL
-573 TSAVSSR
+573 TAAVISR
-580 THTFQWD
+580 THTLQWD

-592 RATLCWTDPAG
+592 RVTLCWTDPVG
-603 TAQSDNSRAPNLRHD
+603 TAQADNSRDPNLRHN
-618 LDLTITAPN
+618 LDLTVTTP
-627 GTVLQPYIMPFV
+627 GSTLLRPYIMPFV
-639 GNWSDAAMNSM
+639 GNWSDAAMNSV

-688 SQVYSLVVTG
+688 SQVYSLIVTG

-812 LAPASGAVGTVVTIN
+812 FAPASGAVGTVVTIS

-840 SFDATAFTVD
+840 GFEATTYTVD
-850 SLTQITATVPT
+850 SLTQIAATVPT
-861 TASTGVVTVSTPR
+861 TASTGAVTVSTPR
-874 GTATSSTNF
+874 GTATSSRHF
-883 TILQSPVLVSQVY
+883 TILQSPVLISQVY

-955 KLAGGTTGSALPSP
+955 KLAGGTTGSALPAP
-969 DATGTINM
+969 DATGSINM

-988 STVTFTGSSPLGQTG
+988 STVTFTGSSPVGQTG

-1018 SGAAPAASSTA
+1018 SGAAPAPSSTA
-1029 AIFRGA
+1029 AVFRGA
-1035 GGATDTGDNRN
+1035 GGMTDTGDNRS
-1046 DFSTGTPTPRNSG
+1046 DFSSGAPNPRNSS
-1059 FGSVVAPAVTSPTNA
+1059 FGGVIAPVITSPTSA
-1074 IATIGTSFSYQIA
+1074 SGTVGASFSYRIA

-1095 NAAGLPEGLS
+1095 GATGLPAGLTLN
-1105 VSTSTGLIA
+1105 TSTGLISGTPSAAGASTVSISATNSA
-1114 GTPTAAGTFSIA
+1114 GTGP
-1126 ISASNA
+1126 
-1132 VGTGS
+1132 
-1137 ATLTLIVSRGGGGGG
+1137 ATLTIIISSGGGGGG
-1152 VSLLTEDFASASNGD
+1152 ATLLSEDFASLTSGN
-1167 NTTPNGSSATWSG
+1167 NTSTSGSGTTWSG
-1180 NFNIPT
+1180 NSNLPNVVK
-1186 TSRAYQAG
+1186 AYQAG
-1194 GAIKLGVSGNPGSI
+1194 GAVKLGTGSANGSL
-1208 TTRTL
+1208 TTKTL

-1218 GGAFTVGFKVKG
+1218 GGAFTVSFKVKG
-1230 WTTVEGDLVVTVTGL
+1230 WTTREGDLVVTATGL
-1245 APQTVVYSSV
+1245 APQTVVYSNV
-1255 MASGFETKIISFSG
+1255 MADGFETKTVSFSG
-1269 GTANSTVTIATTAR
+1269 GTANSTVTIASTAK
-1283 RAFLDNLVI
+1283 RAFLADLVI
-1292 TTASVQQPSVNAS
+1292 TTASLQQPSVNVS
-1305 GNLSVLNATYGSPSL
+1305 GNLSVLTSTYGSPSL

-1351 GITGFA
+1351 GASGFA
-1357 ATQTIAGTGTIAP
+1357 ETQTISGTGTIAA
-1370 TTIFIRV
+1370 TTVFIRV

-1387 GNIVCSSSA
+1387 GNIVCSSGA
-1396 ASATLAMPEAEV
+1396 ASAMLAMPEAEV

-1415 TASDQNKPFGQTL
+1415 TASDQNKPFSQTL

-1436 FTAVGLVGSET
+1436 FTAVGLVGGEV

-1456 GGTGANDAAGT
+1456 GGTGADDAIGT
-1467 YAITPSAANGGTFA
+1467 YVIIPSAATGGTFA
-1481 PANYNLNYL
+1481 AANYDINYL

-1522 GNLAEYFFG
+1522 GNLVEYFFG
-1531 MQPGG
+1531 MPPGG
-1536 AAAGAMVIGAPT
+1536 DAAGVMVVGAPT

-1585 TDEVISDHGAYEVR
+1585 TDEFISDHGAYEVR

-1611 KFLRLEVWEQ
+1611 KFLRFEVWQE

>member
-1 MGWCR
+1 MNNKK
-6 LPGCSTLALVYGQER
+6 LSTGALV
-21 CPSQLSVLCPVNNKR
+21 
-36 FYFVP
+36 
-41 LALLLAAVVVA
+41 LL
-52 LVGLSLP
+52 LVGLLIAFAALSLP
-59 LRDRK
+59 NLGRNSAVPVATKNETPTSDQPAASQNSLVPSDTTKIARTPASAASTTPSA
-64 LDVPAAA
+64 VPAPVSANVPA
-71 VAELPASDHSAK
+71 PASDPSSPA
-83 ARNSLL
+83 
-89 LPGTSGSSKTNR
+89 SGVRST
-101 AASAART
+101 
-108 APSLPPPASS
+108 SLPA
-118 LPPTAD
+118 
-124 KIAAVLASGGR
+124 
-135 FATPA
+135 PA
-140 GPGRARVSA
+140 GARVSA
-149 AAGQREG
+149 AAAQREG
-156 VVPDPDRGPAWP
+156 VVPDPNRGPAWP
-168 TGFVLYRSSAEILA
+168 TGFTVYRTTAEILA
-182 GKDMS
+182 GKDLS

-208 AVLAKAEQLGLPVR
+208 AVLAKAEQLGIPVR
-222 IEGPDQRLS
+222 VDGAGNEVS
-231 ILHDIRGEEAVYR
+231 ILHDIRGEEPVYR
-244 VTLNRNAAISS
+244 VTQNRNAAISS
-255 GANLLYPAPFSL
+255 GANLLYPAPYDL
-267 DGTGVKV
+267 GGTGVKV
-274 GIWDAGRVRKTH
+274 GVWDAGRLRNTH
-286 QEFNSIRVVDR
+286 QEFNTTRVVNR
-297 NASAGLDDHAT
+297 NATAPLDDHAT
-308 HVAGTVGASGVTASA
+308 HVAGTVGASGFTASA
-323 KGMAPNVAIDSWDWN
+323 KGMAPSVAIDSWDWN
-338 SDYSEMTSS
+338 SDYAEMTQS
-347 GAASA
+347 GAATASGDTA
-352 TGETNRIPLSNHSY
+352 KIPLSNHSY
-366 GYSAT
+366 GYNAGT
-371 TTDMGRYNSESV
+371 ADMGVYNSESV
-383 ETDALAVS
+383 ETDLLAVNMP
-391 LAYYLICWAAGNE
+391 YYLICWAAGNE
-404 QDELTAKG
+404 QDLLTAKG
-412 GFQSITFNALSKNI
+412 GFQSITYNGLSKNI
-426 LSVGAVNDAV
+426 LTVGAVNDAV
-436 SGGLRSPLAGTMSS
+436 SGGVRSPSAGTMSD

-456 CDDGRIKPD
+456 SDDGRIKPD

-479 SDTAYASYSGTSM
+479 SNTAYASYSGTSM
-492 ASPSATGS
+492 ATPSVTGS
-500 AALLAGLYAREF
+500 AALLAQLYAREF
-512 AGKRMRSSMM
+512 AGQRMRSSML
-522 KGLLIHSADDLGNAG
+522 KGLLIHTADDLGNAG

-549 EAAANLIMA
+549 KAAADVIIA
-558 HKASLAAPKMIEESL
+558 HKASLAAPKMIEDTL
-573 TSAVSSR
+573 TAAVSSR

-592 RATLCWTDPAG
+592 RVTLCWTDPVG
-603 TAQSDNSRAPNLRHD
+603 TAQADNSRNPNLRHN
-618 LDLTITAPN
+618 LDLTVTTP
-627 GTVLQPYIMPFV
+627 GSTLLRPYIMPFV
-639 GNWSDAAMNSM
+639 GNWSDAALNSV

-688 SQVYSLVVTG
+688 SQVYSLIVTG

-719 TVLSGT
+719 TVLPGT

-730 ATATDLALGGGLG
+730 ATATDLALGGGQG
-743 VVSSV
+743 MVSSV
-748 SFYVGETL
+748 SFYLGETL

-778 ALTAR
+778 TLTAR

-812 LAPASGAVGTVVTIN
+812 FAPSSGAVGTVVTIT
-827 GSNFAGVTAVRFN
+827 GSNFAEVTAVRFN
-840 SFDATAFTVD
+840 GFDATTYTVD

-861 TASTGVVTVSTPR
+861 TASTGAVTVATPR

-883 TILQSPVLVSQVY
+883 TILQSPVLISQVY

-901 SGAIYNSDY
+901 SGAVFNSDY

-936 SWQSVPLVASLAP
+936 SWQSVPLAASLAP

-955 KLAGGTTGSALPSP
+955 KLAGGTTGSALPAP

-988 STVTFTGSSPLGQTG
+988 STATFTGSSPVGQTG

-1035 GGATDTGDNRN
+1035 GGAADTGDNRN
-1046 DFSTGTPTPRNSG
+1046 DFSTGAPTPRNSG
-1059 FGSVVAPAVTSPTNA
+1059 FGSVVAPVVTSPTTA
-1074 IATIGTSFSYQIA
+1074 SGTVGTSFSYQIA

-1095 NAAGLPEGLS
+1095 NATGLPDGLS

-1132 VGTGS
+1132 AGTGS
-1137 ATLTLIVSRGGGGGG
+1137 ATLTLIVSGGGGGGG
-1152 VSLLTEDFASASNGD
+1152 VSLLTEDFASASSGD
-1167 NTTPNGSSATWSG
+1167 NITTSGSSATWSG
-1180 NFNIPT
+1180 NSNIPT
-1186 TSRAYQAG
+1186 PSRAYQAG

-1208 TTRTL
+1208 TTRSL

-1218 GGAFTVGFKVKG
+1218 GGAFTVSFKVKG
-1230 WTTVEGDLVVTVTGL
+1230 WTTVEGNLVVTATGL
-1245 APQTVVYSSV
+1245 APQTVVYSNV
-1255 MASGFETKIISFSG
+1255 MASGFETKTVSFSG

-1283 RAFLDNLVI
+1283 RAFLDDLVI

-1351 GITGFA
+1351 GASGFA
-1357 ATQTIAGTGTIAP
+1357 ATQTISGTGTVAP
-1370 TTIFIRV
+1370 TTVFIRV

-1387 GNIVCSSSA
+1387 GNIVCTSGA
-1396 ASATLAMPEAEV
+1396 ASSTLAMPEAEV

-1415 TASDQNKPFGQTL
+1415 TANDQNKPFGQTL

-1436 FTAVGLVGSET
+1436 FTAVGLVGSEV

-1456 GGTGANDAAGT
+1456 GGTGANDALGT
-1467 YAITPSAANGGTFA
+1467 YVITPSAAIGGTFA
-1481 PANYNLNYL
+1481 PANYDINYL
-1490 PGVLTVTGQSF
+1490 PGVLTVIGQSF

-1522 GNLAEYFFG
+1522 ANLAEYFFG

-1536 AAAGAMVIGAPT
+1536 DAAGAMVIGAPT

-1554 DYRRSKALN
+1554 DYRRSKSLN
-1563 GVTGGVVWKNELS
+1563 GVTGGVAWRNDLT
-1576 SGDWSTDFI
+1576 SGEWST
-1585 TDEVISDHGAYEVR
+1585 EGVIDTFVSDHGAYQMR
-1599 RATVPRLPGETR
+1599 RATVPLQPSEAR
-1611 KFLRLEVWEQ
+1611 KFLLLEVQQQ

>member
-1 MGWCR
+1 
-6 LPGCSTLALVYGQER
+6 
-21 CPSQLSVLCPVNNKR
+21 
-36 FYFVP
+36 
-41 LALLLAAVVVA
+41 
-52 LVGLSLP
+52 
-59 LRDRK
+59 
-64 LDVPAAA
+64 
-71 VAELPASDHSAK
+71 
-83 ARNSLL
+83 
-89 LPGTSGSSKTNR
+89 
-101 AASAART
+101 
-108 APSLPPPASS
+108 
-118 LPPTAD
+118 
-124 KIAAVLASGGR
+124 
-135 FATPA
+135 
-140 GPGRARVSA
+140 
-149 AAGQREG
+149 
-156 VVPDPDRGPAWP
+156 
-168 TGFVLYRSSAEILA
+168 
-182 GKDMS
+182 MS

-208 AVLAKAEQLGLPVR
+208 AVLAKAEQLGIPVR
-222 IEGPDQRLS
+222 VDGVGNKVS
-231 ILHDIRGEEAVYR
+231 ILHDIRGEEPLYR
-244 VTLNRNAAISS
+244 TTQNRDAAISS
-255 GANLLYPAPFSL
+255 GANLLYPAPYNL
-267 DGTGVKV
+267 GGAGVKV
-274 GIWDAGRVRKTH
+274 GVWDAGRVRNTH
-286 QEFNSIRVVDR
+286 QEFNTNRVVNR
-297 NASAGLDDHAT
+297 NATAPLDDHAT
-308 HVAGTVGASGVTASA
+308 HVAGTVGASGFTASA
-323 KGMAPNVAIDSWDWN
+323 KGMAPSVAIDSWDWS
-338 SDYSEMTSS
+338 SDYAEMTSS
-347 GAASA
+347 GAATVSGD
-352 TGETNRIPLSNHSY
+352 TTKIPLSNHSY
-366 GYSAT
+366 GYDAGT
-371 TTDMGRYNSESV
+371 ADMGVYNDESV
-383 ETDALAVS
+383 ETDQLAV
-391 LAYYLICWAAGNE
+391 AMPYYLICWAAGNE
-404 QDELTAKG
+404 QDLLTAKG
-412 GFQSITFNALSKNI
+412 GFQSITYNGLSKNI
-426 LSVGAVNDAV
+426 LTVGAINDAI
-436 SGGLRSPLAGTMSS
+436 SGGVRSPSAGTMSD

-456 CDDGRIKPD
+456 SDDGRIKPD
-465 VVANGVTVNSPIDT
+465 VVANGTTVNSPIDT
-479 SDTAYASYSGTSM
+479 SNTAYASYSGTSM
-492 ASPSATGS
+492 AAPSATGS
-500 AALLAGLYAREF
+500 AALLAQLYAREF
-512 AGKRMRSSMM
+512 AGQRMRSSML
-522 KGLLIHSADDLGNAG
+522 KGLLTHTADDLGNAG

-549 EAAANLIMA
+549 KAAADVIMA
-558 HKASLAAPKMIEESL
+558 HKASLAAPKMIEDTL
-573 TSAVSSR
+573 TAAVSSR

-592 RATLCWTDPAG
+592 RVTLCWTDPVG
-603 TAQSDNSRAPNLRHD
+603 TAQADNSRNPNLRHN
-618 LDLTITAPN
+618 LDLTVTTP
-627 GTVLQPYIMPFV
+627 GSTLLRPYVMPFV
-639 GNWSDAAMNSM
+639 GNWSDAAMNSV

-688 SQVYSLVVTG
+688 SQVYSLIVTG

-812 LAPASGAVGTVVTIN
+812 FAPASGAVGTVVTIS

-840 SFDATAFTVD
+840 GFEATTYTVD

-861 TASTGVVTVSTPR
+861 TASTGAVTVSTPR
-874 GTATSSTNF
+874 GTATSSRNF
-883 TILQSPVLVSQVY
+883 TILQSPVLISQVY

-955 KLAGGTTGSALPSP
+955 KLAGGTTGSALPAP
-969 DATGTINM
+969 DATGSINM

-988 STVTFTGSSPLGQTG
+988 STVTFTGSSPVGQTG

-1018 SGAAPAASSTA
+1018 SGAAPAPSSTA
-1029 AIFRGA
+1029 AVFRGA
-1035 GGATDTGDNRN
+1035 GGMTDTGDNRS
-1046 DFSTGTPTPRNSG
+1046 DFSSGAPNPRNSS
-1059 FGSVVAPAVTSPTNA
+1059 FGSVIAPVITSPTTA
-1074 IATIGTSFSYQIA
+1074 SGTVGASFSYRIA

-1095 NAAGLPEGLS
+1095 GATGLPAGLTLN
-1105 VSTSTGLIA
+1105 TSTGLISGTPSTAGASTVSISATNSA
-1114 GTPTAAGTFSIA
+1114 GTGP
-1126 ISASNA
+1126 
-1132 VGTGS
+1132 
-1137 ATLTLIVSRGGGGGG
+1137 ATLTIIISSGGGAGGAT
-1152 VSLLTEDFASASNGD
+1152 LLSEDFASLTSGN
-1167 NTTPNGSSATWSG
+1167 NTSTSGSGTTWSG
-1180 NFNIPT
+1180 NSNLPNVVK
-1186 TSRAYQAG
+1186 AYQAG
-1194 GAIKLGVSGNPGSI
+1194 GAVKLGTGSANGSL
-1208 TTRTL
+1208 TTKTL

-1218 GGAFTVGFKVKG
+1218 GGAFTVSFKVKG
-1230 WTTVEGDLVVTVTGL
+1230 WTTREGDLVVTATGL
-1245 APQTVVYSSV
+1245 APQTVVYSNV
-1255 MASGFETKIISFSG
+1255 MADGFETKTVSFSG
-1269 GTANSTVTIATTAR
+1269 GTANSTVTIATTAK
-1283 RAFLDNLVI
+1283 RAFLADLVI
-1292 TTASVQQPSVNAS
+1292 TTASLQQPSVNVS
-1305 GNLSVLNATYGSPSL
+1305 GNLSVLTSTYGSPSL

-1336 LVDPPDGFEVSLAED
+1336 LVDPPDGVEVSLAED
-1351 GITGFA
+1351 GASGFA
-1357 ATQTIAGTGTIAP
+1357 ATQTISGTGTIAA
-1370 TTIFIRV
+1370 TTVFIRV

-1387 GNIVCSSSA
+1387 GNIVCSSGA

-1415 TASDQNKPFGQTL
+1415 TASDQNKPFSQTL

-1436 FTAVGLVGSET
+1436 FTAVGLVGGEV

-1456 GGTGANDAAGT
+1456 GGTGADDAIGT
-1467 YAITPSAANGGTFA
+1467 YVIIPSAATGGTFA
-1481 PANYNLNYL
+1481 AANYDINYL

-1522 GNLAEYFFG
+1522 GNLVEYFFG
-1531 MQPGG
+1531 MPPGG
-1536 AAAGAMVIGAPT
+1536 DAAGVMVFGAPT

-1585 TDEVISDHGAYEVR
+1585 TDEFISDHGAYEVR

-1611 KFLRLEVWEQ
+1611 KFLRFEVWQE

>member
-1 MGWCR
+1 M
-6 LPGCSTLALVYGQER
+6 
-21 CPSQLSVLCPVNNKR
+21 
-36 FYFVP
+36 P

-71 VAELPASDHSAK
+71 LAELPASDHSAK

-89 LPGTSGSSKTNR
+89 LPNTSGSSKTNR
-101 AASAART
+101 APSAART
-108 APSLPPPASS
+108 APSLPRPASS

-124 KIAAVLASGGR
+124 KIAAVLASGGPS
-135 FATPA
+135 ATPA

-149 AAGQREG
+149 AAAQRDG

-208 AVLAKAEQLGLPVR
+208 AVLAKAEQLGIPVR

-255 GANLLYPAPFSL
+255 GANLLYPGPFSL

-286 QEFNSIRVVDR
+286 QEFNSVRVVDR

-500 AALLAGLYAREF
+500 AALLAQLYAREF
-512 AGKRMRSSMM
+512 AGQRMRSSMM

-639 GNWSDAAMNSM
+639 GNWSDVAMDLV

-688 SQVYSLVVTG
+688 SQVYSLIVTG

-730 ATATDLALGGGLG
+730 ATATDLALGGELG

-812 LAPASGAVGTVVTIN
+812 FAPASGAVGTVVTIS

-861 TASTGVVTVSTPR
+861 TASTGAVTVSTPR

-901 SGAIYNSDY
+901 SGAMYNSDY
-910 IELYNRSEAAVDL
+910 IELYTRSEAAVDL

-1132 VGTGS
+1132 AGTGS

-1218 GGAFTVGFKVKG
+1218 GGAFTVSFKVKG

-1245 APQTVVYSSV
+1245 APQTVVYSNV

-1283 RAFLDNLVI
+1283 RAFLDDLVI

-1351 GITGFA
+1351 GVTGFA
-1357 ATQTIAGTGTIAP
+1357 ATQTISGTSTIAA
-1370 TTIFIRV
+1370 TTVFIRV
-1377 AAGSPAGSYS
+1377 AAGSPAGFYS
-1387 GNIVCSSSA
+1387 GNIVCTSGA
-1396 ASATLAMPEAEV
+1396 ASATLAMPEAEI

-1415 TASDQNKPFGQTL
+1415 TADEQNKPFGQTL

-1456 GGTGANDAAGT
+1456 GGTEANDAAGT

-1490 PGVLTVTGQSF
+1490 PGVLTVTGESF

-1531 MQPGG
+1531 MQPGV

-1585 TDEVISDHGAYEVR
+1585 TDAFISDHGAYEVR

-1611 KFLRLEVWEQ
+1611 KFLRLEFWEQ

>member
-1 MGWCR
+1 
-6 LPGCSTLALVYGQER
+6 
-21 CPSQLSVLCPVNNKR
+21 
-36 FYFVP
+36 
-41 LALLLAAVVVA
+41 
-52 LVGLSLP
+52 
-59 LRDRK
+59 
-64 LDVPAAA
+64 
-71 VAELPASDHSAK
+71 
-83 ARNSLL
+83 
-89 LPGTSGSSKTNR
+89 
-101 AASAART
+101 
-108 APSLPPPASS
+108 
-118 LPPTAD
+118 
-124 KIAAVLASGGR
+124 
-135 FATPA
+135 
-140 GPGRARVSA
+140 
-149 AAGQREG
+149 
-156 VVPDPDRGPAWP
+156 
-168 TGFVLYRSSAEILA
+168 LYRSSAEILA
-182 GKDMS
+182 GKDIS

-208 AVLAKAEQLGLPVR
+208 AVLAKAEQLGIPVR
-222 IEGPDQRLS
+222 VDGVGNKVS
-231 ILHDIRGEEAVYR
+231 ILHDIRGEEPLYR
-244 VTLNRNAAISS
+244 TTQNRDAAISS
-255 GANLLYPAPFSL
+255 GANLLYPAPYNL
-267 DGTGVKV
+267 GGAGVKV
-274 GIWDAGRVRKTH
+274 GVWDAGRVRNTH
-286 QEFNSIRVVDR
+286 QEFNTNRVVNR
-297 NASAGLDDHAT
+297 NATAPLDDHAT
-308 HVAGTVGASGVTASA
+308 HVAGTVGASGFTASA
-323 KGMAPNVAIDSWDWN
+323 KGMAPSVAIDSWDWN
-338 SDYSEMTSS
+338 GDYAEMTSS
-347 GAASA
+347 GAATVSGD
-352 TGETNRIPLSNHSY
+352 TTKIPLSNHSY
-366 GYSAT
+366 GYDAGT
-371 TTDMGRYNSESV
+371 ADMGVYNNESV
-383 ETDALAVS
+383 ETDQLAV
-391 LAYYLICWAAGNE
+391 AMPYYLICWAAGNE
-404 QDELTAKG
+404 QDLLTAKG
-412 GFQSITFNALSKNI
+412 GFQSITYNGLSKNI
-426 LSVGAVNDAV
+426 LTVGAVNDAI
-436 SGGLRSPLAGTMSS
+436 SGGVRSPSAGTMSD

-456 CDDGRIKPD
+456 SDDGRIKPD
-465 VVANGVTVNSPIDT
+465 VVANGTTVNSPIDT
-479 SDTAYASYSGTSM
+479 SNTAYASYSGTSM
-492 ASPSATGS
+492 AAPSATGS
-500 AALLAGLYAREF
+500 AALLAQLYAREF
-512 AGKRMRSSMM
+512 AGQRMRSSML
-522 KGLLIHSADDLGNAG
+522 KGLLIHTADDLGNAG

-549 EAAANLIMA
+549 KAAADVIMA
-558 HKASLAAPKMIEESL
+558 HKASLTAPKMIEDTL
-573 TSAVSSR
+573 TAAVISR

-592 RATLCWTDPAG
+592 RVTLCWTDPVG
-603 TAQSDNSRAPNLRHD
+603 TAQADNSRDPNLRYN
-618 LDLTITAPN
+618 LDLTVTTP
-627 GTVLQPYIMPFV
+627 GSTLLRPYVMPFV
-639 GNWSDAAMNSM
+639 GNWSDAAMNSV

-688 SQVYSLVVTG
+688 SQVYSLIVTG

-743 VVSSV
+743 EVSSV

-812 LAPASGAVGTVVTIN
+812 FAPASGAVGTVVTIS

-840 SFDATAFTVD
+840 GFEATTYTVD
-850 SLTQITATVPT
+850 SLTQIAATVPT
-861 TASTGVVTVSTPR
+861 TASTGAVTVSTPR
-874 GTATSSTNF
+874 GTATSSRNF
-883 TILQSPVLVSQVY
+883 TILQSPVLISQVY

-955 KLAGGTTGSALPSP
+955 KLAGGTTGSALPAP
-969 DATGTINM
+969 DATGSINM

-988 STVTFTGSSPLGQTG
+988 STVTFTGSSPVGQTG

-1018 SGAAPAASSTA
+1018 SGAAPAPSSTA
-1029 AIFRGA
+1029 AVFRGA
-1035 GGATDTGDNRN
+1035 GGMTDTGDNRS
-1046 DFSTGTPTPRNSG
+1046 DFSSGAPNPRNSN
-1059 FGSVVAPAVTSPTNA
+1059 FGSVIAPVITSPTTA
-1074 IATIGTSFSYQIA
+1074 SGTVGASFSYRIA

-1095 NAAGLPEGLS
+1095 GATGLPAGLTLN
-1105 VSTSTGLIA
+1105 TSTGLISGTPSAAGASTVSISATNSA
-1114 GTPTAAGTFSIA
+1114 GTGP
-1126 ISASNA
+1126 
-1132 VGTGS
+1132 
-1137 ATLTLIVSRGGGGGG
+1137 ATLTIIISSGGGGGG
-1152 VSLLTEDFASASNGD
+1152 ATLLSEDFASLTSGN
-1167 NTTPNGSSATWSG
+1167 NTSTSGSGTTWSG
-1180 NFNIPT
+1180 NSNLPNVVK
-1186 TSRAYQAG
+1186 AYQAG
-1194 GAIKLGVSGNPGSI
+1194 GAVKLGTGSANGSL
-1208 TTRTL
+1208 TTKTL

-1218 GGAFTVGFKVKG
+1218 GGAFTVSFKVKG
-1230 WTTVEGDLVVTVTGL
+1230 WTTREGDLVVTATGL
-1245 APQTVVYSSV
+1245 APQTVVYSNV
-1255 MASGFETKIISFSG
+1255 MADGFETKTVSFSG
-1269 GTANSTVTIATTAR
+1269 GTTNSTVTIATTAK
-1283 RAFLDNLVI
+1283 RAFLADLVI
-1292 TTASVQQPSVNAS
+1292 TTASLQQPSVNVS
-1305 GNLSVLNATYGSPSL
+1305 GNLSVLTSTYGSPSL

-1351 GITGFA
+1351 GASGFA
-1357 ATQTIAGTGTIAP
+1357 ATQTISGTGTIAA
-1370 TTIFIRV
+1370 TTVFIRV

-1387 GNIVCSSSA
+1387 GNIVCSSGA

-1415 TASDQNKPFGQTL
+1415 TASDQNKPFSQTL

-1436 FTAVGLVGSET
+1436 FTAVGLVGGEV
-1447 VGSVTLAAD
+1447 VGSVTLATD
-1456 GGTGANDAAGT
+1456 GGTGADDAIGT
-1467 YAITPSAANGGTFA
+1467 YVIIPSAATGGTFA
-1481 PANYNLNYL
+1481 AANYDINYL

-1522 GNLAEYFFG
+1522 GNLVEYFFG
-1531 MQPGG
+1531 MPPGG
-1536 AAAGAMVIGAPT
+1536 DAAGVMVVGAPT

-1585 TDEVISDHGAYEVR
+1585 SDEIISDHGAYEVR

-1611 KFLRLEVWEQ
+1611 KFLRFEVWQE

>member
-1 MGWCR
+1 
-6 LPGCSTLALVYGQER
+6 
-21 CPSQLSVLCPVNNKR
+21 
-36 FYFVP
+36 
-41 LALLLAAVVVA
+41 
-52 LVGLSLP
+52 
-59 LRDRK
+59 
-64 LDVPAAA
+64 
-71 VAELPASDHSAK
+71 
-83 ARNSLL
+83 
-89 LPGTSGSSKTNR
+89 
-101 AASAART
+101 
-108 APSLPPPASS
+108 
-118 LPPTAD
+118 
-124 KIAAVLASGGR
+124 
-135 FATPA
+135 
-140 GPGRARVSA
+140 
-149 AAGQREG
+149 
-156 VVPDPDRGPAWP
+156 
-168 TGFVLYRSSAEILA
+168 
-182 GKDMS
+182 MS

-208 AVLAKAEQLGLPVR
+208 AVLAKAEQLGFPVR

-244 VTLNRNAAISS
+244 VTLNRDAAISS
-255 GANLLYPAPFSL
+255 GANLLYPAPYNL
-267 DGTGVKV
+267 GGAGVKV
-274 GIWDAGRVRKTH
+274 GVWDAGRVRNTH
-286 QEFNSIRVVDR
+286 QEFNTNRVVNR
-297 NASAGLDDHAT
+297 NATAPLDDHAT
-308 HVAGTVGASGVTASA
+308 HVAGTVGASGFTASA
-323 KGMAPNVAIDSWDWN
+323 KGMAPSVAIDSWDWS
-338 SDYSEMTSS
+338 SDYAEMTSS
-347 GAASA
+347 GAATVSGD
-352 TGETNRIPLSNHSY
+352 TTKIPLSNHSY
-366 GYSAT
+366 GYDAGT
-371 TTDMGRYNSESV
+371 ADMGVYNDESV
-383 ETDALAVS
+383 ETDQLAV
-391 LAYYLICWAAGNE
+391 AMPYYLICWAAGNE
-404 QDELTAKG
+404 QDLLTAKG
-412 GFQSITFNALSKNI
+412 GFQSITYNGLSKNI
-426 LSVGAVNDAV
+426 LTVGAINDAI
-436 SGGLRSPLAGTMSS
+436 SGGVRSPSAGTMSD

-456 CDDGRIKPD
+456 SDDGRIKPD

-479 SDTAYASYSGTSM
+479 SNTAYASYSGTSM
-492 ASPSATGS
+492 AAPSATGS
-500 AALLAGLYAREF
+500 AALLAQLYAREF
-512 AGKRMRSSMM
+512 AGQRMRSSML
-522 KGLLIHSADDLGNAG
+522 KGLLTHTADDLGNAG

-549 EAAANLIMA
+549 KAAADVIMA
-558 HKASLAAPKMIEESL
+558 HKASLAAPKMIEDTL
-573 TSAVSSR
+573 TAAVSSR
-580 THTFQWD
+580 THTFEWD

-592 RATLCWTDPAG
+592 RVTLCWTDPVG
-603 TAQSDNSRAPNLRHD
+603 TAQADNSRNPNLRHN
-618 LDLTITAPN
+618 LDLTVSTP
-627 GTVLQPYIMPFV
+627 GSTLLRPYVMPFV
-639 GNWSDAAMNSM
+639 GNWSDAAMNSV

-688 SQVYSLVVTG
+688 SQVYSLIVTG

-730 ATATDLALGGGLG
+730 ATATDLALGGGFG
-743 VVSSV
+743 VVRSV

-792 TSAPVKQFVLT
+792 TSAPVKQLVLT

-812 LAPASGAVGTVVTIN
+812 FAPASGAVGTVVTIS

-840 SFDATAFTVD
+840 GFEATTYTVD

-861 TASTGVVTVSTPR
+861 TASTGAVTVSTPR
-874 GTATSSTNF
+874 GTATSSRNF
-883 TILQSPVLVSQVY
+883 TILQSPVLISQVY

-1046 DFSTGTPTPRNSG
+1046 DFSTGAPTPRNSG
-1059 FGSVVAPAVTSPTNA
+1059 FGSVVAPAVTSPTTA
-1074 IATIGTSFSYQIA
+1074 SGTVGTSFSYQIA

-1095 NAAGLPEGLS
+1095 GATGLPEGLS
-1105 VSTSTGLIA
+1105 LSTSTGLIA
-1114 GTPTAAGTFSIA
+1114 GTPAAAGTFSIA

-1132 VGTGS
+1132 AGTGS
-1137 ATLTLIVSRGGGGGG
+1137 ATLTLMVSGGGGGGG
-1152 VSLLTEDFASASNGD
+1152 VSLLSEDFASASSGD
-1167 NTTPNGSSATWSG
+1167 NITTTGSSAIWPG
-1180 NFNIPT
+1180 NINIPT

-1218 GGAFTVGFKVKG
+1218 GGSFTVSFKVKG

-1245 APQTVVYSSV
+1245 APQTVVYSNV

-1283 RAFLDNLVI
+1283 RAFLDDLVI

-1357 ATQTIAGTGTIAP
+1357 ATQTIAGTGTITP
-1370 TTIFIRV
+1370 TTVFIRV

-1415 TASDQNKPFGQTL
+1415 TASDQNKPFSQTL

-1436 FTAVGLVGSET
+1436 FTAVGLVGGEV
-1447 VGSVTLAAD
+1447 VGSVTLAAY

-1481 PANYNLNYL
+1481 PGNYDVNYL

-1522 GNLAEYFFG
+1522 ANLAEYFFG
-1531 MQPGG
+1531 MPPGG
-1536 AAAGAMVIGAPT
+1536 DAAGAMVIGAPT

-1554 DYRRSKALN
+1554 DYRRSTSLD
-1563 GVTGGVVWKNELS
+1563 GVSGGVVWKNELS

-1585 TDEVISDHGAYEVR
+1585 TDEFISDHGAYEVR

-1611 KFLRLEVWEQ
+1611 KFLRFEVWEQ